1 MVLKIRLDRLVRPS
15 AYHGSYSVRLI
26 KPTNKRFLSLQQQTN
41 INHLNLYIN
50 INIYIYIYFIII
62 INNKYEI
69 DVIIEKNFK
78 KQNI

>member
-1 MVLKIRLDRLVRPS
+1 MVLKIGLNQLVRPL
-15 AYHGSYSVRLI
+15 ADHGSYSVWLI

-69 DVIIEKNFK
+69 NIIIFK
-78 KQNI
+78 ILKF